1 MDAREVIRIT
11 NGVVNVKPFVVLVAR
26 TMPPGRRRLEMVKLA
41 LELDYRRARVP
52 GMDVL
57 QAAGWSL
64 GRRPQSQPAS
74 GGGRLGDDRVEQA
87 TKLEFEQPVEVIH
100 L

>member
-1 MDAREVIRIT
+1 MDARRAIQIT
-11 NGVVNVKPFVVLVAR
+11 NEVVNVKPFVVLVAR
-26 TMPPGRRRLEMVKLA
+26 TLPPGRRRLEMVKLA

-57 QAAGWSL
+57 KAAGWGL
-64 GRRPQSQPAS
+64 GRRPQSQPAP
-74 GGGRLGDDRVEQA
+74 GGRRLGDDRVEQA